1 MSRLL
6 RVFASAGILVAV
18 LIVPHGEVR
27 STTPSEFNEGENGV
41 FELILPIWKQR
52 NALRG
57 ATWEISVTRDG
68 RHFCHVEGPMDPN
81 LLDPQHTPEKRFL
94 ICPPTTE
101 VGSSGAKALYKLSIS
116 IDKNADG
123 VMDDT
128 ISYSRDVIEE
138 NHLGEHPLGCIVT
151 LYLGFVANKG
161 SDSVFLVSDS
171 EQACG

>member
-1 MSRLL
+1 MGNL
-6 RVFASAGILVAV
+6 RDAGTAGISAMWKGRW
-18 LIVPHGEVR
+18 IPISWTR
-27 STTPSEFNEGENGV
+27 ST
-41 FELILPIWKQR
+41 Q
-52 NALRG
+52 
-57 ATWEISVTRDG
+57 
-68 RHFCHVEGPMDPN
+68 
-81 LLDPQHTPEKRFL
+81 PEKRFL
-94 ICPPTTE
+94 VCPPTTE
-101 VGSSGAKALYKLSIS
+101 VRSSGAKALYKLSIS
-116 IDKNADG
+116 IDKNGDG